1 LRSAIG
7 EHGDSDMAQVLVR
20 NLDNGVIERLKI
32 KAELKGR
39 SLEQELRD
47 IVTAAAPLSPEEKVA
62 LSRRLRAMSPP
73 LRDMDVRAAIRYG
86 RDDEFDD

>member
-1 LRSAIG
+1 
-7 EHGDSDMAQVLVR
+7 MAQVLVR
-20 NLDNGVIERLKI
+20 NLEQGVIARLKA

-47 IVTAAAPLSPEEKVA
+47 IITAAAPLSPEEKVA
-62 LSRRLRAMSPP
+62 LSRKMRALSPP
-73 LRDMDVRAAIRYG
+73 LKDFDVRAAIRYG